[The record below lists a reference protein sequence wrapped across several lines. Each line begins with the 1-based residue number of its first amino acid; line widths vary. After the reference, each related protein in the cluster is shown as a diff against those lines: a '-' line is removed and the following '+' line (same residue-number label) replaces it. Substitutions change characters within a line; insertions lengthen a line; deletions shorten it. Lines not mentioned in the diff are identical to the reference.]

1 MQIHDMQKLFALN
14 FEFAPMVLIYRQTCI
29 KPHLYIYHIE
39 CIIYSYVVD
48 FPYSRSRG
56 DWETRVDLLI
66 WMKVSVTQPF
76 PLKRQRKKAI

>member
-39 CIIYSYVVD
+39 CLIYSHVVHS
-48 FPYSRSRG
+48 FLTQELG
-56 DWETRVDLLI
+56 VIEKLGLI
-66 WMKVSVTQPF
+66 Y
-76 PLKRQRKKAI
+76 